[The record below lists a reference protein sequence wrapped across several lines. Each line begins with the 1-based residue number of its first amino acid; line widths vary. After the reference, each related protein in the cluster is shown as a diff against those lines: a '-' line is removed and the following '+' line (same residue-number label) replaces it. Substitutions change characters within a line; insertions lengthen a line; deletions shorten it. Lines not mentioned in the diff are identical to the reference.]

1 MKYGKWV
8 VAAGALLAL
17 VVTLSSIRGE
27 PGPSLAGPAET
38 WSNQPVSAGDAALV
52 LPTPEGDGCEQS
64 AAGIAALEQ
73 RAWVSYVCVPPAD
86 AEPGP
91 PPDPATAVDEL
102 RPDGQ
107 VERLEPP
114 DDALSPLT
122 VKDVGPDGTLWALQ
136 QGAVLTR
143 PPGGSWSTV
152 DSGAA
157 GSGEVIDL
165 EVVDNGFLYLARRSS
180 ITLVRPEGPPVELV
194 SDPERSE
201 ETGTFYTDESAT
213 GTRPA
218 EGARLPTLTGLTVL
232 PDGTVVLLATDSV
245 LTLDPQG
252 ALRTVVTPKS
262 SGEDPA
268 TRLVRAVVRDGGS
281 GSYLADAIAVQDGL
295 LVYDQRAGRI
305 LRIGLDGSI
314 ALVAGRPA
322 NQIGGPE
329 DGDVSG
335 TDWGSDNERVVA
347 LDEVRLGIGSTDRP
361 RVGMALLDD
370 GQLLATTSNGG
381 VVRLGV
387 P

>member
-27 PGPSLAGPAET
+27 PGPAVAGPAQT
-38 WSNQPVSAGDAALV
+38 WSSLPVAAGEAALV
-52 LPTPEGDGCEQS
+52 LPTPAGDGCAQS
-64 AAGIAALEQ
+64 ATGITALEQ
-73 RAWVSYVCVPPAD
+73 RAWVSYVCRPD
-86 AEPGP
+86 AGDEAGP
-91 PPDPATAVDEL
+91 PPNPATAVDEL
-102 RPDGQ
+102 QPDGQ
-107 VERLEPP
+107 VERLETP
-114 DDALSPLT
+114 DDALHPLT
-122 VKDVGPDGTLWALQ
+122 VQDVGPDGTLWALQ
-136 QGAVLTR
+136 QGVVLAR

-152 DSGAA
+152 GSGAA
-157 GSGEVIDL
+157 SSGDVVDL
-165 EVVDNGFLYLARRSS
+165 EVLDNGFLYLAHRSS

-201 ETGTFYTDESAT
+201 ETGTFYADESET
-213 GTRPA
+213 GARPA
-218 EGARLPTLTGLTVL
+218 DGARLPTLTGLTVL
-232 PDGTVVLLATDSV
+232 PNGTVVLLATDSV

-262 SGEDPA
+262 SGDDPA

-281 GSYLADAIAVQDGL
+281 GSYLAEAIADEGGV

-305 LRIGLDGSI
+305 LRIGLDGSMS
-314 ALVAGRPA
+314 LVAGRPA

-329 DGDVSG
+329 DGDVRG
-335 TDWGSDNERVVA
+335 TDWGSDGDRVVA
-347 LDEVRLGIGSTDRP
+347 LDEVRLGIGGTAGSS
-361 RVGMALLDD
+361 VGMAQLDD
-370 GQLLATTSNGG
+370 GQLLVTTSNGG